1 MKSHAKAVVIGGGVV
16 GCSVL
21 YHLAKA
27 GWTDVMLIERSELT
41 SGSTWHAAGGFH
53 TLNGDPNVAKLQAY
67 TISLY
72 DELEKLTGQSCGL
85 HLVGGFMMADSPGRM
100 DFLRAAHAKGRY
112 LGMDTEL
119 VTPSEAKAMFPIM
132 DETKFV
138 GALWD
143 PVEGHLDPSGTTHAY
158 AKAARMLG
166 AEIVLRNRVVELT
179 QDADGTW
186 NVVTEQGTV
195 KAEHVVNCGGLW
207 AREVGRMVGLELP
220 VLAMEHMYLLTEPMP
235 EVMEYNKATG
245 RELCHVLDFKGEI
258 YTRQERQGMLLGTYE
273 KRPKPWSP
281 VQTPW
286 DFGQQL
292 LQPDLDRIAP
302 SLEVGFQ
309 HFPAIERAGIKQ
321 VINGPF
327 TFAPD
332 GNPLVGP
339 VQGLTNFW
347 CACAVMAGFSQGG
360 GVGLALS
367 NWMVNGDPGF
377 DVWGMDVARFGEWAT
392 LRYTNAKVRENYSRR
407 FSIRFPNEELPAARP
422 AQTTPLYDAMVEQ
435 NAVMGD
441 SWGLE
446 TPLWFAPNGTEP
458 MDIVSFHRSNDFEH
472 VGNEVRATR
481 ERVGVTEIANFAKY
495 EVTGSGAAAWLNR
508 ILTNR
513 MPKQGRIVLSPML
526 NEFGKLIGDFTIA
539 NAGPRNGEDRFII
552 WGSSA
557 AQKYHM
563 RWFEQHQPK
572 GGSVRI
578 HRFDQTLV
586 GLSIAGPRSQA
597 LLAKLV
603 DEDVSSKAFRFM
615 DFREMAV
622 GGAPCMVN
630 RITYTGDLGYE
641 IWMAPAY
648 QRKVYAAI
656 KEAGAEFGI
665 VDFGMRALLSMR
677 LEKNFPTWYR
687 ELRPIY
693 GPYEGDMD
701 RFVKLD
707 KNDFIG
713 REAAAA
719 EFAAMKAGG
728 LGKLRRVSFVIEAD
742 TADVMGDEPIWARVD
757 RDFGTVRPSHG
768 HGKPRFGADNQ
779 HARGKS
785 SAEKGTTSAI
795 LGSEDGEWR
804 VVGWVTS
811 GGYAHYV
818 QKSMAQGYV
827 PAELAS
833 EDGDGFFEVEVLGRR
848 RKARINPE
856 PLFDPTGERMR
867 G

>member
-27 GWTDVMLIERSELT
+27 GWTDIMLIERSELT
-41 SGSTWHAAGGFH
+41 SGSSWHAAGGFH

-67 TISLY
+67 TVQLY
-72 DELEKLTGQSCGL
+72 REIEELSGQSCSL
-85 HLVGGFMMADSPGRM
+85 HLTGGVMMADTPERM
-100 DFLRAAHAKGRY
+100 DFLRLAHAKGRY

-119 VTPSEAKAMFPIM
+119 ITPSEAKAMFPLM
-132 DETKFV
+132 DETNFV
-138 GALWD
+138 GAMWD

-158 AKAARMLG
+158 AKAARKLG

-179 QDADGTW
+179 QEVDGTW

-207 AREVGRMVGLELP
+207 AREIGRMVGVELP
-220 VLAMEHMYLLTEPMP
+220 LLAMEHMYLLTEPMP
-235 EVMEYNKATG
+235 EVEEFNKSTG
-245 RELCHVLDFKGEI
+245 REMIGVMDFKGEI
-258 YTRQERQGMLLGTYE
+258 YTRQERNGILLGTYE
-273 KRPKPWSP
+273 KACKPWSP
-281 VQTPW
+281 VNTPW
-286 DFGQQL
+286 DFGHEL
-292 LQPDLDRIAP
+292 LQPDIDRIAP
-302 SLEVGFQ
+302 SLEIGFK
-309 HFPAIERAGIKQ
+309 HFPGIEKAGIKQ
-321 VINGPF
+321 IINGPF
-327 TFAPD
+327 TFALD

-367 NWMVNGDPGF
+367 NWMVHGDPGF

-422 AQTTPLYDAMVEQ
+422 AQTTPLYDTMLAN
-435 NAVMGD
+435 NAVMSD

-446 TPLWFAPNGTEP
+446 TPLWFAPKGTEP
-458 MDIVSFHRSNDFEH
+458 KDIVSFHRSNDFGPIGE
-472 VGNEVRATR
+472 EVRATR
-481 ERVGVTEIANFAKY
+481 EKVGVTEIANFAKY
-495 EVTGSGAAAWLNR
+495 EVSGPGSEDFLNR
-508 ILTNR
+508 LMTNR
-513 MPKQGRIVLSPML
+513 MPKTGRIVLTPML
-526 NEFGKLIGDFTIA
+526 NEFGRLIGDFTIA
-539 NAGPRNGEDRFII
+539 KAGEERFMI
-552 WGSSA
+552 WSSSA

-563 RWFEQHQPK
+563 RWFEKHLPK
-572 GGSVRI
+572 DGPGASQVRI

-586 GLSIAGPRSQA
+586 GLSIAGPKSRD
-597 LLAKLV
+597 LLQKLV
-603 DEDVSSKAFRFM
+603 DADISTKAFRFM

-648 QRKVYAAI
+648 QRLVYKAI
-656 KEAGAEFGI
+656 KDAGEEFGL

-677 LEKNFPTWYR
+677 LEKNFPTWFR

-693 GPYEGDMD
+693 GPFEGAMD
-701 RFVKLD
+701 RFVKLE

-713 REAAAA
+713 RDAAAREQA
-719 EFAAMKAGG
+719 EGP
-728 LGKLRRVSFVIEAD
+728 KLRRVSFIVDAAD
-742 TADVMGDEPIWARVD
+742 ADVMGDEPIWAKVGGKD
-757 RDFGTVRPSHG
+757 YGTVEKPHG
-768 HGKPRFGADNQ
+768 YGAPRFDADGKEV
-779 HARGKS
+779 RGS
-785 SAEKGTTSAI
+785 SAAEGASAVRGI
-795 LGSEDGEWR
+795 VDGDWR

-818 QKSMAQGYV
+818 QESMAQGYV
-827 PAELAS
+827 PAALAADES
-833 EDGDGFFEVEVLGRR
+833 AGLFEIEILGSRR
-848 RKARINPE
+848 PARINVE
-856 PLFDPTGERMR
+856 PPFDPSGEKMR
-867 G
+867 F